1 MEEVIDYMPQWLQ
14 RLYYRE
20 KHPANNTKKGRA
32 EMEEYVRN
40 YYGDRFEGFD
50 PENLHEKWHVK

>member
-32 EMEEYVRN
+32 EMEEYVRT
-40 YYGDRFEGFD
+40 YFGDRFEGFD
-50 PENLHEKWHVK
+50 PENLHDSWYVK